1 MKNPKYLVHPLK
13 NKFNMKHAFLFILL
27 FSFTISVKAQFTDI
41 YQNKK
46 YEIHNLVLKA
56 EIKAAYSPS
65 QLEIV
70 QSRNEEKPEDWA
82 KVEDKIFDIAVNQVK
97 NEISFFKIQSKAID
111 FRNRIQEWK
120 RINGRDSYSTMQPNF
135 TSIDIDLVSVLNNC
149 AVYAMKFNFVINKN
163 SYYGDD
169 EAVITQYYFAN
180 FKKGTVTPFNEQLT
194 QEQQNKLKD
203 LCLNRFKKLYLLQT
217 QKLALDELDNDE
229 KMNLDHNSSFAS
241 KIFFSEAIIYP
252 YLAGVIVEFPQYSNS
267 SKLFFNYPVRVFL
280 KGNDVQ
286 QLLKDFPI
294 IEPAFS
300 NPLKAPTPN
309 QIEQLNNDENF
320 NLIRFSTAPKELD
333 MLEYL
338 DPKKSIYTLSIDN
351 IYHRDTTQT
360 RQSTKKFFFNKQGL
374 VTAVE
379 TRDGNDKLF
388 REERFTYNE
397 NAQLIK
403 VEKTSRES
411 NIDFHYYNGKKLN
424 YIEKVYIDN
433 DSRYDEDLNVSINQE
448 HFIYNGNYRYQV
460 KIHLTDEF
468 KPSGYQHFRYLK
480 ENKYCTNS
488 YCLLLN
494 ENKDVVGVRLE
505 RGSPMDILTNEN
517 NQAVESFLDYDRH
530 HHQFSYDDQ
539 NRILELR
546 STHDRSNGLN
556 VNYEYSDS
564 PTQPLIIK
572 EEQRS
577 YSNVNYREYIYRLEF
592 YNH

>member
-1 MKNPKYLVHPLK
+1 MKNQKYLVRPLK

-41 YQNKK
+41 YQNKQ

-70 QSRNEEKPEDWA
+70 QSRNEEKPADWA

-149 AVYAMKFNFVINKN
+149 AIYAMKFNFVINKN

-194 QEQQNKLKD
+194 QAQQNKLKD

-286 QLLKDFPI
+286 QLIKDFPVFQ
-294 IEPAFS
+294 PAFS

-424 YIEKVYIDN
+424 YIENVYIDN

-460 KIHLTDEF
+460 KLNLTDEF
-468 KPSGYQHFRYLK
+468 NPKGYQHYRYLK
-480 ENKYCTNS
+480 SNEFCTNS
-488 YCLLLN
+488 FCLLVDDN
-494 ENKDVVGVRLE
+494 QHVVGVRLE
-505 RGSPMDILTNEN
+505 RGSPMDILINEN

-530 HHQFSYDDQ
+530 HHQFTYDDK
-539 NRILELR
+539 NRILKLQSR
-546 STHDRSNGLN
+546 HDQTSGLN
-556 VNYEYSDS
+556 VNYEYTSS
-564 PTQPLIIK
+564 LTQPLIIK
-572 EEQRS
+572 DEQRS